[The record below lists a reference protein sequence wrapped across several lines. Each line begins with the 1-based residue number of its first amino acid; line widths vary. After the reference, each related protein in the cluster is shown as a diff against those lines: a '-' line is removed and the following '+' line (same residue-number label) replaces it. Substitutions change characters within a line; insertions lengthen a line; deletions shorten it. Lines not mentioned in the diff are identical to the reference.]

1 MASDVF
7 ISYSRKNSEFARKL
21 IDRLTLKGKDAWVDW
36 EGIPLTSPNW
46 WNEIK
51 QGIEQ
56 ADSFLFIVSPASMAY
71 VVCNMELDYAYAYAL
86 NKRVI
91 PLIYEDVESRD
102 SFASIADFKPDEAMT
117 ERLGGK
123 DPLLIARDNWNQL
136 SHINWIFFRADDDF
150 DDVFEKLVETVETD
164 LSYVKAHTR
173 NLDYPRWFTD
183 YLRQWRPH
191 PAPMGY
197 RLL

>member
-56 ADSFLFIVSPASMAY
+56 ADSFLFIVSPASMAS
-71 VVCNMELDYAYAYAL
+71 VVCNMELDYAYAL